1 MTSTKSSYV
10 AVGTTK
16 KSTAAI
22 CATWLARK
30 VRHDCDGGVDGRVMY
45 FATVA

>member
-1 MTSTKSSYV
+1 MACPAAAHV

-16 KSTAAI
+16 KSAAAI
-22 CATWLARK
+22 CWTWLARK
-30 VRHDCDGGVDGRVMY
+30 VRHDCDGGVAERVID